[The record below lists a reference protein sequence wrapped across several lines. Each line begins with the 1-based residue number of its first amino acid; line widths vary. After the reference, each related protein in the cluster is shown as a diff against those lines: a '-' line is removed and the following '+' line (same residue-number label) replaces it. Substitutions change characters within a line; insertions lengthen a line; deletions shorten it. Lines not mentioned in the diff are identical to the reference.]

1 MKEMMME
8 KFKQFIQETR
18 RECFKNLED
27 HVYDSRE
34 DAITY
39 LQKRRRTLKGYSYA
53 LQDMGIFSD
62 EEVYEMV
69 KLIRDWYT
77 AIKVVR
83 DVQYPEN

>member
-1 MKEMMME
+1 
-8 KFKQFIQETR
+8 
-18 RECFKNLED
+18 
-27 HVYDSRE
+27 
-34 DAITY
+34 
-39 LQKRRRTLKGYSYA
+39 
-53 LQDMGIFSD
+53 MGIFSD